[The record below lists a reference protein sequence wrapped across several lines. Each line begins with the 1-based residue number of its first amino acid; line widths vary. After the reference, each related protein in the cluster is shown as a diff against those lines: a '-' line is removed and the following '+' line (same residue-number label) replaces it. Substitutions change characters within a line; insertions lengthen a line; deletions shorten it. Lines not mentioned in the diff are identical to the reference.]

1 MTYKTSDVVVI
12 GGGVIG
18 TSIAMHL
25 ARMGAGRV
33 LLVEKGYLASG
44 TSGRSG
50 AMVREHYLH
59 PVLVRMAMESSG
71 IFHNFGEAVGGDAR
85 FIQTGRL
92 LLFAQHDMEAARANV
107 AMNRELVH
115 GAYALGRQG
124 IRIIWTDTLQIANL
138 DLNELEGSFDAL
150 SLAVAEHGDQLVEM
164 LK

>member
-1 MTYKTSDVVVI
+1 MSQYETVKSMVVELGFVPHDEDTEATLFLITDEDRGILNLVVDCEDDIVRLEQVI
-12 GGGVIG
+12 GLI
-18 TSIAMHL
+18 TPETDF
-25 ARMGAGRV
+25 RQ
-33 LLVEKGYLASG
+33 LL
-44 TSGRSG
+44 
-50 AMVREHYLH
+50 
-59 PVLVRMAMESSG
+59 
-71 IFHNFGEAVGGDAR
+71 
-85 FIQTGRL
+85 
-92 LLFAQHDMEAARANV
+92 